1 MKKILGYIVTFF
13 KEQCCIPYLI
23 TIMMYAALLIWF
35 NFHFGSLDG
44 RSFED
49 VYISPDNQD
58 TRRLMKYIIMYFLSF
73 GVPYLLMF
81 LFKQTRDA
89 AKSVKLWGLILFS
102 IIIFSV
108 RAWFFQHSGW
118 VQELVPMDYKVVTYK
133 YAVNLA
139 GFVFLFIP
147 CFIYW
152 LIADRKNQPV
162 YGFHSKGVDLKPYLF
177 LLLLMVPLLLWAA
190 QQRDFQD
197 VYPRAEHLNLTDKT
211 KGHSLLTALYEL
223 CYSLDFVVTEFFFR
237 GFLILAL
244 ARYAGPKTILPMCVY
259 YVSIHFDKPLGEC
272 ISSFFGGALLGILVY
287 NTRSIYGGIIVHLG
301 IALLME
307 ALGFVF

>member
-1 MKKILGYIVTFF
+1 M
-13 KEQCCIPYLI
+13 E
-23 TIMMYAALLIWF
+23 
-35 NFHFGSLDG
+35 
-44 RSFED
+44 
-49 VYISPDNQD
+49 
-58 TRRLMKYIIMYFLSF
+58 
-73 GVPYLLMF
+73 
-81 LFKQTRDA
+81 
-89 AKSVKLWGLILFS
+89 
-102 IIIFSV
+102 
-108 RAWFFQHSGW
+108 
-118 VQELVPMDYKVVTYK
+118 YKVVTYK

-152 LIADRKNQPV
+152 LIANRKNQPV
-162 YGFHSKGVDLKPYLF
+162 YGFHAKGVDLKPYFF

-190 QQRDFQD
+190 QQQDFQQ
-197 VYPRAEHLNLTDKT
+197 VYPRAEHLNLTDST